1 MYILVC
7 TPVVVRTFWVT
18 VREIQQELVKGR
30 AAHWLTSNLG
40 KRRASE
46 TGTRKPS
53 PPHLPLCPAWLFL
66 CSAHQLGPVPR
77 LTYFHEVGVGVS
89 SSTETREQS
98 MGKPILGHR
107 EGIPSHPWASTCD
120 LGQWYRPG
128 PTRNSWRPRFSA
140 LESDLMS
147 LHVLVNAQV

>member
-1 MYILVC
+1 MTMLTLQGKSQSLKVKNPALGQAGKGEAG
-7 TPVVVRTFWVT
+7 PVVTP
-18 VREIQQELVKGR
+18 
-30 AAHWLTSNLG
+30 LT
-40 KRRASE
+40 
-46 TGTRKPS
+46 
-53 PPHLPLCPAWLFL
+53 PPHPPLCPAWLFL